1 MTKQSMLE
9 SVEDAF
15 ESVGAERINEE
26 LGIVKGVKLLGL
38 YSKNRRNY
46 DTPGVRRTAASV
58 LEGAK
63 IFVDHPTEEDIKKK
77 KSRSY
82 YDKFAH
88 VLKGSVSFVE
98 GKGYFGDIKYN
109 RSHRVAAQF
118 ADDVRNAPSTLG
130 FSING
135 DFKNGGTDSNG
146 VVVVEELISLRSV
159 DLVTT
164 PATTAGVFEHFEEE
178 TDMLLTLEEL
188 KTKHPDLYKQ
198 ALESAQGDLDA
209 SKTAAALEA
218 EQKKSKELADRLAA
232 IEAKQA
238 EDARVAGVRK
248 DVVAAFEGVELPKEV
263 LDLAV
268 ECACQ
273 MKETEKFKDFAS
285 KLSPLLKEVSDSE
298 EDENSADPVGRES
311 HDSDALGDPAL
322 ESKGG
327 YTPGGRKQKK
337 GSCDLASVLGIAKK

>member
-26 LGIVKGVKLLGL
+26 LGIIKGVKLLGL
-38 YSKNRRNY
+38 VSKNKRTY
-46 DTPGVRRTAASV
+46 DTPGVRRTAV
-58 LEGAK
+58 KMLEGAP
-63 IFVDHPTEEDIKKK
+63 IFLDHPSMQDVRKP
-77 KSRSY
+77 RSY
-82 YDKFAH
+82 RDKFAH
-88 VLKGSVSFVE
+88 VIQGTVTYSD
-98 GKGYFGDIKYN
+98 GKGYFGDIRYN
-109 RSHRVAAQF
+109 KAHSVAAQF
-118 ADDVRNAPSTLG
+118 VEDVKHAPSTLG

-135 DFKNGGTDSNG
+135 DFKSGGTDSNG
-146 VVVVEELISLRSV
+146 VVVVEELLTLRSV

-178 TDMLLTLEEL
+178 TDMSLTLEEL
-188 KTKHPDLYKQ
+188 KTKYPDLYKQ

-285 KLSPLLKEVSDSE
+285 KLSPLLKEVPDSE
-298 EDENSADPVGRES
+298 EDETSADPVGRES
-311 HDSDALGDPAL
+311 HEDKGEGDAAL

-337 GSCDLASVLGIAKK
+337 GSCDLMSALGLPKK